1 METILWALDLAL
13 LAAFCFWALRQDK
26 QEQDRARP
34 GSARAAKDAAHD
46 AGHRAGHDPVNAA
59 REGRDA

>member
-13 LAAFCFWALRQDK
+13 VAAFCFWALRQDK
-26 QEQDRARP
+26 QEQDLAR
-34 GSARAAKDAAHD
+34 ARAAKDAARD
-46 AGHRAGHDPVNAA
+46 RGRSAGHDPVNAG